1 MSIAQSLLPEF
12 DQEMK
17 TTRKILERIPETP
30 GWKPHAKSFSIGD
43 LALHVANLPTW
54 TKMTLDLSELEINP
68 PGGFKRPVFSTTQA
82 MVADFD
88 RNVKEAREA
97 LSKAS
102 DQQLMEPWTLI
113 KDGVRLFTLPKVA
126 VLRSWVMNHL
136 IHHRGQLSV
145 YLRLNDIAVPGVYG
159 PSADEPM

>member
-1 MSIAQSLLPEF
+1 
-12 DQEMK
+12 
-17 TTRKILERIPETP
+17 
-30 GWKPHAKSFSIGD
+30 
-43 LALHVANLPTW
+43 
-54 TKMTLDLSELEINP
+54 
-68 PGGFKRPVFSTTQA
+68 

-126 VLRSWVMNHL
+126 VLRTWVMNHL

-145 YLRLNDIAVPGVYG
+145 YLRLNDIPVPGVYG